1 MSYDIGGDA
10 LQLRRTFRVREGT
23 GPGSTPWP
31 GEARHDRW
39 PQRALRF
46 PLGRIVAT
54 PGALAAFER
63 AGESPLPFLARH
75 GAGDWGELD
84 EHDREANE
92 RAVRQGE
99 RILSAYSLGTGER
112 LWLITEAD
120 RRLTTFL
127 LPSEY

>member
-1 MSYDIGGDA
+1 MTTSAPTVG
-10 LQLRRTFRVREGT
+10 VREGA
-23 GPGSTPWP
+23 GPGWTPRA
-31 GEARHDRW
+31 GDGSRSRW
-39 PQRALRF
+39 PDCALRF

-54 PGALAAFER
+54 SRALAAFEG

-92 RAVRQGE
+92 RAVRAGE
-99 RILSAYSLGTGER
+99 RILSAYLLRSGER
-112 LWLITEAD
+112 MWVITEAD
-120 RRLTTFL
+120 RSVTTFL